1 MSEVTLQQA
10 VQNFAKSLAAKVNTF
25 VTDVSELEVR
35 TFTTPVDQVEP
46 FVKGQE
52 DFADIITEGKASL
65 RAYTK
70 VSFDGDTT
78 VWIPTETSGQID
90 KSMWDLHQAMVGE
103 AMANRAAMI
112 EAVGNAATATLTALQ
127 KSSE

>member
-52 DFADIITEGKASL
+52 
-65 RAYTK
+65 
-70 VSFDGDTT
+70 
-78 VWIPTETSGQID
+78 P
-90 KSMWDLHQAMVGE
+90 VG
-103 AMANRAAMI
+103 R
-112 EAVGNAATATLTALQ
+112 
-127 KSSE
+127 